1 LPKCLGGMGFRDM
14 KLFNQAFLARQARR
28 LIQYP
33 DSLCATL
40 LKEKYFP
47 RGELVDTVFP
57 ADASPTWR
65 VVEHGLAL
73 LKKGQIWRVK
83 SGEKV
88 QIWRDPWIPRPPSF
102 KPSLK
107 KGRARLR
114 WVSQL
119 MKPGTYEWDEQV
131 INSCLYPHDAK
142 EVLNIRLTHRAEEDI
157 IAWYYER
164 SGIFSVKSGYKL
176 ALAEDLAEKCQTGS
190 SAKLDGSRTL
200 YNEIWSTRVLAKV
213 KIFAWRLSQEG
224 LATERNRKKRKLVQD
239 AACQI
244 CACEDE
250 TGYHATVKCT
260 KVVALRRE
268 MRRNWELPDEKQF
281 THSGPN
287 WLLHLLASVDGETK
301 ACILLLLWRAWYLRN
316 DAVHAK
322 GEGSIAGSA
331 GVLASYALALHIAK
345 DAEGPAT
352 DTKR

>member
-1 LPKCLGGMGFRDM
+1 VCYIAQGKILPEGRVNGHGLSCRCIPD
-14 KLFNQAFLARQARR
+14 LA
-28 LIQYP
+28 
-33 DSLCATL
+33 
-40 LKEKYFP
+40 
-47 RGELVDTVFP
+47 
-57 ADASPTWR
+57 

-73 LKKGQIWRVK
+73 LKKGQSWRVK

-164 SGIFSVKSGYKL
+164 SGIFSVKSAYKL

-224 LATERNRKKRKLVQD
+224 LATDGAYCHR
-239 AACQI
+239 
-244 CACEDE
+244 
-250 TGYHATVKCT
+250 TGKASVG
-260 KVVALRRE
+260 VVASDNNDGVPLSASRTIHHCGSPEEAEAEALLEGLR
-268 MRRNWELPDEKQF
+268 
-281 THSGPN
+281 
-287 WLLHLLASVDGETK
+287 LASE
-301 ACILLLLWRAWYLRN
+301 WLRN
-316 DAVHAK
+316 LPV
-322 GEGSIAGSA
+322 
-331 GVLASYALALHIAK
+331 YAESDCSNLVR
-345 DAEGPAT
+345 GCT
-352 DTKR
+352 RGWR